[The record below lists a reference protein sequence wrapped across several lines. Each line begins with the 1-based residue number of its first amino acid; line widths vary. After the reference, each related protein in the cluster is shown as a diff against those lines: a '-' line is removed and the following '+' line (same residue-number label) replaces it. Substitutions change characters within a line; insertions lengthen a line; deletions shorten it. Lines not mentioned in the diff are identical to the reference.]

1 MDHVDNSVK
10 LTKQVKNSNSSMR
23 CLESSMVHLYNSD
36 SLNMCADK
44 LVIQRLELEKG
55 DLQQII
61 KKEVI
66 GNVEL
71 QIN

>member
-1 MDHVDNSVK
+1 
-10 LTKQVKNSNSSMR
+10 MR
-23 CLESSMVHLYNSD
+23 CLESSMVHLYSSD